1 MKKLVSLALAAMMLL
16 SLVSFASAEGQTDFI
31 ILSGI
36 SALSGGYD
44 NNPVLN
50 QMQEEVASQIDNA
63 ASKLPVTGTQF
74 INTGALTKYS
84 EVP

>member
-16 SLVSFASAEGQTDFI
+16 SLASFASAEGQTDFI

-50 QMQEEVASQIDNA
+50 QMQEEVGIKITWDTWSD
-63 ASKLPVTGTQF
+63 SLG
-74 INTGALTKYS
+74 
-84 EVP
+84 